1 MKTFLVIV
9 SAVVLGVTLAVAIG
23 IWGGPLSSGALW
35 LMWPP
40 RTRYLANDRPPSFT
54 PLHQG
59 YVDAATGLY
68 IREDDDFALTQ
79 SLPFALRRTYL
90 SMYHSRKEFGV
101 GTTSNAEW
109 YLRGDSKTFQW
120 AELILADGGRVHF
133 TRTSSGTSYSN
144 ALFIHR
150 TTPSEFFNAQ
160 LGWTGF
166 QWALRFWDG
175 SLATFNDCGPG
186 ARSVCALTRLT
197 DSYGRVSRFNR
208 DRDGT
213 LRSIDTTSEHLQFE
227 YDDQRRVVR
236 IENGTG
242 ETVKYVYDVNGRL
255 VQSRSSD
262 GVVRAYSYGPRDEM
276 LTIQEPGRTI
286 ENTYDEQLRVVRQ
299 VVHVTGQPAYIE
311 TLAYTIANGAVQQT
325 VIVDNDGT
333 RTELRFDDR
342 HNEAVELHQR
352 ASGPPVV
359 ISFDRVGAD
368 FLRSLTVRCMRNGRH
383 VTETVP
389 FYANQ
394 NATIRDLISR
404 ACDGVVLFG
413 KTGS

>member
-9 SAVVLGVTLAVAIG
+9 GAVVLGVTLAIAIG

-35 LMWPP
+35 LMRPP
-40 RTRYLANDRPPSFT
+40 PTRYLANERPSSFT

-59 YVDAATGLY
+59 HVDAATGLY
-68 IREDDDFALTQ
+68 IREDDDFSLTQ

-90 SMYHSRKEFGV
+90 SMYHVRKEFGI

-109 YLRGDSKTFQW
+109 YLRGDPKTFQW
-120 AELILADGGRVHF
+120 AELILADGERIRF

-150 TTPSEFFNAQ
+150 ATPSDFFNAQ

-166 QWALRFWDG
+166 QWGLRFWDG
-175 SLATFNDCGPG
+175 SLATFSDCGPG

-197 DSYGRVSRFNR
+197 DSYGRETRFNR
-208 DRDGT
+208 DRDGL
-213 LRSIDTTSEHLQFE
+213 LRSIDTVSEHLRFE
-227 YDDQRRVVR
+227 YDEQRRVGR
-236 IENGTG
+236 IESGTG
-242 ETVKYVYDVNGRL
+242 ETVKYLYDVNGRL

-262 GVVRAYSYGPRDEM
+262 GIVRAYSYGPHDEM
-276 LTIQEPGRTI
+276 LTIHEPGREI
-286 ENTYDEQLRVVRQ
+286 ENTYDENLRVIRQ
-299 VVHVTGQPAYIE
+299 VVHVNGQPPYIE
-311 TLAYTIANGAVQQT
+311 TFAYSLANGAVQQT
-325 VIVDNDGT
+325 AIGDNEGT
-333 RTELRFDDR
+333 RTELRFDDE
-342 HNEAVELHQR
+342 HYESVELHQR
-352 ASGPPVV
+352 AHGPAIV
-359 ISFDRVGAD
+359 ISFDRVGAV
-368 FLRSLTVRCMRNGRH
+368 LRSLTVRCMRDGHH

-394 NATIRDLISR
+394 IATIRDLISR
-404 ACDGVVLFG
+404 ACDGFVLFG